1 MTKKWNHIPTPE
13 ETALHLRECLGIHH
27 SLCKILAQRNIDSFE
42 MAKSFFR
49 PRFESLHDPFLMK
62 GMDVA
67 IHRIQSAAMRGE
79 RILLIGDYDVD
90 GTTSVA
96 LLYNFL
102 TSHYGKIAGYYIP
115 NRYKE
120 GYGISKKAI
129 DFAISHKYSLIIS
142 LDCGIKAIE
151 LIGYAKEF
159 GIDCIVCDHH
169 LPGKSLPPAY
179 AILNPKQSE
188 CNYPYKDLCGCGITF
203 KLVQALASVEGISE
217 DRVLRFLDLVALATV
232 ADIVPLTGENRIL
245 TYFGIRRMKEA
256 PCAGIKALLD
266 CCEAG
271 DRIDTY
277 CLGFLLAPRINAAGR
292 MDEGY
297 KAVQLFT
304 CNSYDDAIPL
314 ASELHKYNV
323 DRKDVD
329 NKTTLEALD
338 IINQDAELIKRKTT
352 VVFRGNWHKGVVG
365 IVASRLIESYYRPT
379 IVLTMSEGV
388 ITGSARSIEGFNVY
402 EAIDACRDHLLG
414 YGGHFAA
421 AGMTLR
427 ENQLQDF
434 ITKFEETVATT
445 IDPDLL
451 IPQINIDAEI
461 RFADISFTYYNIIE
475 QMEPFGPENLPP
487 VFLSTGVVETGYSTI
502 VKEKHVRFV
511 FKQDNCTFSGIG
523 FNMADKFELLQKKSH
538 FNIVYHLEKNEYNN
552 IKSIQLR
559 ILDIR

>member
-13 ETALHLRECLGIHH
+13 KTALNLRDCLRIHH
-27 SLCKILAQRNIDSFE
+27 SLCRILAQRNIDSFE
-42 MAKSFFR
+42 KAKSFFR
-49 PRFESLHDPFLMK
+49 PQLQSLHDPFLMK
-62 GMDVA
+62 GMHRA
-67 IHRIQSAAMRGE
+67 IDRIESAGINSE

-102 TSHYGKIAGYYIP
+102 RSHYGNIVGYYIP

-129 DFAISHKYSLIIS
+129 DFAISEKYSLVIS
-142 LDCGIKAIE
+142 LDCGIKAVD
-151 LIGYAKEF
+151 LITYANES

-179 AILNPKQSE
+179 AILNPKQPD
-188 CNYPYKDLCGCGITF
+188 CNYPYKELCGCGITF
-203 KLVQALASVEGISE
+203 KLIQAIASVKRIPENEVI
-217 DRVLRFLDLVALATV
+217 RFLDLVALATI
-232 ADIVPLTGENRIL
+232 ADIVPLTGENRTL
-245 TYFGIRRMKEA
+245 AYFGIRRMKES

-292 MDEGY
+292 MDEGH

-314 ASELHKYNV
+314 AKELHQYNI

-329 NKTTLEALD
+329 NKTTIEALD
-338 IINQDAELIKRKTT
+338 IINRNSQLVKRKTT
-352 VVFRGNWHKGVVG
+352 VVFRENWHKGVVG

-427 ENQLQDF
+427 ENQLENF
-434 ITKFEETVATT
+434 IQKFEETVATT
-445 IDPDLL
+445 IDPELL

-461 RFADISFTYYNIIE
+461 RFADISFTYYNIIK

-487 VFLSTGVVETGYSTI
+487 VFLSTGVVETGYSKI

-511 FKQDNCTFSGIG
+511 FKQDNFTFTGIG

-538 FNIVYHLEKNEYNN
+538 FNIVYHLERNEYNN
-552 IKSIQLR
+552 VKSIQLR
-559 ILDIR
+559 IIDIQ